1 MRKTVSLLAAAAL
14 LTCTF
19 VSCGGKSSKSGE
31 SDSILGKWSVDRGSY
46 RSMGLSPEEISYF
59 NSIGMEFRDDGKY
72 IMSIEYNFTGFI
84 NLQDDKCMID
94 GQETEY
100 TYDGKTLSVGKLDF
114 SRIGEPDASSPY
126 GEYTGDYMKNYFGE
140 DAAARIGFPEYGVS
154 YVVVENEIE
163 YTYDPEKKVL
173 MQNGESSESK
183 VEFDGDRLTIND
195 SDGTQCVLNRVK

>member
-84 NLQDDKCMID
+84 NLRDDKCMID

>member
-1 MRKTVSLLAAAAL
+1 MRKTASFLAAAAL

-31 SDSILGKWSVDRGSY
+31 SGSILGKWAVDRGSY

-72 IMSIEYNFTGFI
+72 VMSIEYNFTNRI
-84 NLQDDKCMID
+84 YLQGDKCMID

-100 TYDGKTLSVGKLDF
+100 TYDGKMLSVGKLDF
-114 SRIGEPDASSPY
+114 SRVGEPDTSSPY
-126 GEYTGDYMKNYFGE
+126 GEYTGDYLKNFFGE
-140 DAAARIGFPEYGVS
+140 DTAARIGFPADGAS
-154 YVVVENEIE
+154 YVVEENEIE
-163 YTYDPEKKVL
+163 YTYDPEKNVL
-173 MQNGESSESK
+173 RQGGDNSESK
-183 VEFDGDRLTIND
+183 VELDGDRLTIND